1 MNFILYF
8 ILRKFFVRLAY
19 SDEKLTLTKGLFL
32 KRIHV
37 IPFSSVVRITC
48 KQSLLQRL
56 FRAKQIELFTR
67 NGSFKFFL
75 RRDEPVPAFHEP
87 PAHFIKPRFREVV
100 FGAFIDVRALGAIAL
115 FAAVMRRIGTIFGGR
130 YLDGIL
136 ALLDNAAVNV
146 ERAFAA
152 MRVYVPRVAAV
163 LAVFALS
170 AWVFSFLRR
179 LDALARFRVGR
190 SGGQSE
196 ASVVVTSGFFTL
208 YETMLVPNSSAAVVC
223 DSPVSLLFKHAP
235 VYLRGAM
242 IYPCA
247 DRAACFKL
255 ARILCGER
263 ADRRMKRRMTRPPKK
278 ALFGYCA
285 APLWQSAGFA
295 AALALVYAAGLPYS
309 VMLLK
314 TALYCGLIISLYT
327 AAVYLYYM
335 KYSGIAADGG
345 VCLIAARRFM
355 RLYTA
360 LLPAS
365 SVTART
371 VSQSVFQRCS
381 GLCDFKISTDEP
393 QSFKARLIPLTN
405 FDGYDFA
412 KTETV
417 FMPRS
422 RS

>member
-8 ILRKFFVRLAY
+8 VLRRFFVRLDH

-37 IPFSSVVRITC
+37 IPLSSVVRITC

-170 AWVFSFLRR
+170 AWVFAFLRR

-208 YETMLVPNSSAAVVC
+208 YETMLVPNSAATVVC
-223 DSPVSLLFKHAP
+223 DSPVSLLLKHAP

-263 ADRRMKRRMTRPPKK
+263 VGKRQIAHPPKK

-295 AALALVYAAGLPYS
+295 AALALVYAADLPYS

-335 KYSGIAADGG
+335 KYSGIAVDGG

-360 LLPAS
+360 MLPAS

-393 QSFKARLIPLTN
+393 LSLKARLIP
-405 FDGYDFA
+405 FDNIKDQY
-412 KTETV
+412 
-417 FMPRS
+417 
-422 RS
+422 

>member
-75 RRDEPVPAFHEP
+75 RRDEPVPAFPEP
-87 PAHFIKPRFREVV
+87 PAHFIKPRFREIV

-115 FAAVMRRIGTIFGGR
+115 FAAVMRRIGTVFGGR
-130 YLDGIL
+130 YLDSIL
-136 ALLDNAAVNV
+136 ALLDTAAVNV

-152 MRVYVPRVAAV
+152 MRVYVPRVAAA
-163 LAVFALS
+163 LAVFALA
-170 AWVFSFLRR
+170 AWVFAYLRR

-190 SGGQSE
+190 SGG
-196 ASVVVTSGFFTL
+196 VVVVSSGFLTL
-208 YETMLVPNSSAAVVC
+208 YDIMLVPNSAAAVVC

-335 KYSGIAADGG
+335 KYSGITSNGG
-345 VCLIAARRFM
+345 VCLIAARRFT

-360 LLPAS
+360 ILPVS

-371 VSQSVFQRCS
+371 IYQSVFQRRP
-381 GLCDFKISTDEP
+381 GLCDLKISTDEP